1 MIIRRIAALV
11 AVAFLSLTTL
21 PARAADHLNIS
32 QYGINLETLPWAIA
46 LQKGFFAK
54 NGVDIDGITPSSGGG
69 TSVRNMMASSLPVA
83 EMSPAAMVAAIA
95 AGVDMKVLFAAANNL
110 GDLAWVVRKDSPIM
124 KISDLK
130 GKKVG
135 FTNPQS
141 TTEMALRVILQRQ
154 KLTGEVT
161 ILPTGGIGPGIVAV
175 DQGAIDAAPVEE
187 PLLLKNPE
195 NYRVLFRVTDFIPNI
210 TWSVTVST
218 PDYIKAHPD
227 VLRKIMQAHRDGVD
241 YMYAHQDEAVAIY
254 HQIWNNN
261 DASINDILPRLI
273 KANYWSRSDI
283 NVSGLQTF
291 LDGMLLVGSID
302 KPIDAKTLIQPGF
315 QR

>member
-1 MIIRRIAALV
+1 
-11 AVAFLSLTTL
+11 
-21 PARAADHLNIS
+21 
-32 QYGINLETLPWAIA
+32 
-46 LQKGFFAK
+46 
-54 NGVDIDGITPSSGGG
+54 
-69 TSVRNMMASSLPVA
+69 
-83 EMSPAAMVAAIA
+83 
-95 AGVDMKVLFAAANNL
+95 
-110 GDLAWVVRKDSPIM
+110 M

>member
-11 AVAFLSLTTL
+11 AVAFFSLTVL
-21 PARAADHLNIS
+21 PARAADHLNVS
-32 QYGINLETLPWAIA
+32 QYGVNLETLPWAIA

-195 NYRVLFRVTDFIPNI
+195 NYRVIFRVTDYIPSI

-218 PDYIKAHPD
+218 PDYIKSHPD
-227 VLRKIMQAHRDGVD
+227 VLRKIMQTHRDGVD
-241 YMYAHQDEAVAIY
+241 YMYAHPDEAIAIY
-254 HQIWNNN
+254 HQVWNNN

>member
-1 MIIRRIAALV
+1 MNIRRIAALV
-11 AVAFLSLTTL
+11 AVAFSLMTV
-21 PARAADHLNIS
+21 PARAADHLNVS
-32 QYGINLETLPWAIA
+32 QYGVNLETLPWAIA
-46 LQKGFFAK
+46 LQKGFFTK
-54 NGVDIDGITPSSGGG
+54 DGVDIDGITPSSGGG

-83 EMSPAAMVAAIA
+83 EMSPAAMVAAIN
-95 AGVDMKVLFAAANNL
+95 AGVDMKILFAAANNL
-110 GDLAWVVRKDSPIM
+110 GDLSWVVRKDSTIM
-124 KISDLK
+124 KMSDLK

-135 FTNPQS
+135 FTQPQS

-154 KLTGEVT
+154 KLTNDVT

-195 NYRVLFRVTDFIPNI
+195 NYRVIFRVTDFIPTI
-210 TWSVTVST
+210 SWSVTVST
-218 PDYIKAHPD
+218 PDFIKAHPD
-227 VLRKIMQAHRDGVD
+227 VLRKIMQAHRDAVD
-241 YMYAHQDEAVAIY
+241 YMYAHQDDAIAIY

-283 NVSGLQTF
+283 NVAGLQTF

-302 KPIDAKTLIQPGF
+302 KAIDAKSLIEPGF